1 MIEQQNDGFLTK
13 AEKPTDIKTVVG
25 TGQEYATLVAIPDS
39 YRYEGMQAIVID
51 ITALTSALRYKLYQ
65 LDGGIGDSDWT
76 EVFRGNLPTAVG
88 DGQTYPT
95 LNDIPT
101 ELRQQGMRV
110 IVINTN
116 NSPPYIYVEYVLLEG
131 ILNAD
136 WEATRFYGLDTT
148 FTDDSLV
155 GVPTRTFHVNNGLIT
170 SITTGTPT

>member
-13 AEKPTDIKTVVG
+13 ARKPTDIKTVVG

-51 ITALTSALRYKLYQ
+51 TTALTSALRYKLYR
-65 LDGGIGDSDWT
+65 LDGGIENNNWT
-76 EVFRGNLPTAVG
+76 EVKFGDNLPTAVG

-131 ILNAD
+131 ILNTN
-136 WEATRFYGLDTT
+136 WEATRHYGLDTT
-148 FTDDSLV
+148 FTDDSLGYV
-155 GVPTRTFHVNNGLIT
+155 RTFHVSNGIIT
-170 SITTGTPT
+170 SITGTSGG